1 MAEMLRCIRFKMVRP
16 KGKSKQAKL
25 MRDSKSNSATDLHQ
39 INYLSQK
46 QIELIVE
53 KKFNALLEQMHRQQL
68 EKNLRVDQDT
78 ESSIPHL
85 EPIEAFSSTG
95 INNKAAPEN
104 QQQKLAAAVVSSA
117 ATIAFAVTL
126 ASTCSQL
133 NQTNE
138 EVNWNTAAPP
148 RTPLSPIRKPGYLYQ
163 SQRNR
168 VLDFNLDLNFSLVK
182 WFVNL
187 NLSLP

>member
-1 MAEMLRCIRFKMVRP
+1 MTIAVAIILSVICMAEMLRCIRFKMVRP
-16 KGKSKQAKL
+16 KAKSKQAKL

-39 INYLSQK
+39 QLSYLSQK

-53 KKFNALLEQMHRQQL
+53 KKFNALIEQLHRQQV
-68 EKNLRVDQDT
+68 EIQYQKNLL
-78 ESSIPHL
+78 ESNMPHL
-85 EPIEAFSSTG
+85 EPIEAVLSTG
-95 INNKAAPEN
+95 ANNKVATEN

-138 EVNWNTAAPP
+138 EVN
-148 RTPLSPIRKPGYLYQ
+148 
-163 SQRNR
+163 
-168 VLDFNLDLNFSLVK
+168 
-182 WFVNL
+182 
-187 NLSLP
+187 